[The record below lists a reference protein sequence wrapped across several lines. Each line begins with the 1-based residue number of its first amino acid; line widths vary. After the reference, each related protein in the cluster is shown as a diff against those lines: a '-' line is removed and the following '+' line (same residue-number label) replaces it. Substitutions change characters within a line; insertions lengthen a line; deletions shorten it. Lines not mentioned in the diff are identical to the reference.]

1 MATSISPG
9 FKKLLSEP
17 AFAEV
22 ATLMADGSPQ
32 ITQVW
37 VDTDGEHILI
47 NTAENRQKTR
57 NVRRDPRVAVNV
69 VDPNNAWRL
78 ASVRGKVVDVTTDG
92 ADDLI
97 DRLAQKYLGQDK
109 YPNRRPDEV
118 RVTLKI
124 APEKVNE
131 VGLDDSQGS

>member
-1 MATSISPG
+1 MAAPISPG

-17 AFAEV
+17 AFAEI
-22 ATLMADGSPQ
+22 ATLMPDGSPQ

-37 VDTDGEHILI
+37 VDTDGEHVLV

-78 ASVRGKVVDVTTDG
+78 ASIRGKVVDVTTDG

-97 DRLAQKYLGQDK
+97 DRLAQKYLGQEK

-131 VGLDDSQGS
+131 VGLNGA

>member
-1 MATSISPG
+1 MAASISPG
-9 FKKLLSEP
+9 FKKLLTEP
-17 AFAEV
+17 AFAEI
-22 ATLMADGSPQ
+22 ATLMPDGSPQ

-37 VDTDGEHILI
+37 VDTDGDHILI
-47 NTAENRQKTR
+47 NTSENRQKTQ

-78 ASVRGKVVDVTTDG
+78 ASVRGKVVEVTTNG

-97 DRLAQKYLGQDK
+97 DQLAQKYLGQEK
-109 YPNRRPDEV
+109 YPNRRPGEV

-131 VGLDDSQGS
+131 VGLDGA

>member
-17 AFAEV
+17 AFCEV

-32 ITQVW
+32 IMQVW
-37 VDTDGEHILI
+37 VDTDGEHILV
-47 NTAENRQKTR
+47 NTSENRQKTR

-97 DRLAQKYLGQDK
+97 DQLAQKYLGQEK
-109 YPNRRPDEV
+109 YPFRQPGEV

-131 VGLDDSQGS
+131 VGLDEA